1 MKNLIA
7 KLSVWFDLRSGMEDY
22 NSIHQEIEK
31 GIIFKGTNLWILMFA
46 IVVASVGLN
55 MNSTAVIIGAM
66 LISPLMGPING
77 MGYSLATYDF
87 PLFKRSIKNFTYA
100 VIVSLL
106 TSSIYFLITPL
117 NEAHSELLAR
127 TSPSIY
133 DVIIAL
139 FGGLAGIV
147 AMSSKLKGNVIP
159 GVAIAT
165 ALMPPICTA
174 GYGLATLQFNFFFGA
189 LYLFTIN
196 TVFIAF
202 AALIVCQFLKFPIRS
217 IIDVERKKYVNRGI
231 TTIIVLTAIPS
242 IYFGYKLVQEENF
255 NQNVDSFLKEVSVVD
270 GNYLQRSDVNAQ
282 NRSVELVY
290 SGYGLSESN
299 FKNIKTKALLIDI
312 DTSKLTIK
320 EGFGASYVEAST
332 KKFQTETE
340 QLAGQLNATQ
350 FALQQAEAKSDS
362 LMNISLKGEI
372 ILKEIKTIFP
382 QISRCIYS
390 EAFAYSMEK
399 DSTSSS
405 PRTSV
410 IVLSSA
416 RSSLKNADKIK
427 IEDWIKR
434 RVNDE
439 NAIVIFDNN

>member
-1 MKNLIA
+1 
-7 KLSVWFDLRSGMEDY
+7 
-22 NSIHQEIEK
+22 
-31 GIIFKGTNLWILMFA
+31 
-46 IVVASVGLN
+46 
-55 MNSTAVIIGAM
+55 
-66 LISPLMGPING
+66 
-77 MGYSLATYDF
+77 
-87 PLFKRSIKNFTYA
+87 
-100 VIVSLL
+100 
-106 TSSIYFLITPL
+106 
-117 NEAHSELLAR
+117 
-127 TSPSIY
+127 
-133 DVIIAL
+133 
-139 FGGLAGIV
+139 
-147 AMSSKLKGNVIP
+147 
-159 GVAIAT
+159 
-165 ALMPPICTA
+165 
-174 GYGLATLQFNFFFGA
+174 
-189 LYLFTIN
+189 
-196 TVFIAF
+196 
-202 AALIVCQFLKFPIRS
+202 
-217 IIDVERKKYVNRGI
+217 
-231 TTIIVLTAIPS
+231 LTAIPS

-362 LMNISLKGEI
+362 LMNISLKGEV